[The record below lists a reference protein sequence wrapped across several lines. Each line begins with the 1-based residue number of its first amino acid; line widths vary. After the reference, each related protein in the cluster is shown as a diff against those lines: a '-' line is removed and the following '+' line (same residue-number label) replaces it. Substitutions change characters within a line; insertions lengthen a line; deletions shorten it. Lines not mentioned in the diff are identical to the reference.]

1 MPKLKTKKGIKKRFK
16 VSKNGKVKYRRAGKG
31 HILTKKSRKRKRK
44 LRTTGI
50 LEGADAKKIKEFLN

>member
-31 HILTKKSRKRKRK
+31 HILTKKNRKRKRK